1 VNQLVDVKHRPRVGK
16 DKEGGRARIVKAY
29 LDTSAYDPTKTTY
42 YYDVRF
48 VVFSKQEKRIE
59 EIDILAFD
67 EVQDAV
73 RSRNI
78 LGRCK

>member
-1 VNQLVDVKHRPRVGK
+1 MNQLVDVKHRPRLGK
-16 DKEGGRARIVKAY
+16 DKEGGRARILRSY
-29 LDTSAYDPTKTTY
+29 RDISEYDPTQTTF
-42 YYDVRF
+42 YYDVKF
-48 VVFSKQEKRIE
+48 VVFSKHEKLIE
-59 EIDILAFD
+59 EVDIVAFD